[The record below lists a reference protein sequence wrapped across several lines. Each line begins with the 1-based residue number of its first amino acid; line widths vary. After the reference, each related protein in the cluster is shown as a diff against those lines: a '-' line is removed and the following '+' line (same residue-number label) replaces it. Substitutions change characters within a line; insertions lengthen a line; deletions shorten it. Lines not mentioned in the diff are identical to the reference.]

1 MGLTAA
7 SGTMAGPRVIGAVS
21 SLAPCPDID
30 AVVSVFGDA
39 NAPGG
44 AGMLLEALAIAS
56 GTMASTGNR
65 DDAFESSNTF
75 ALRME
80 NVSQFN
86 RDPGH
91 LQWVPQWSCP
101 GSCRR
106 VFQTRWRGY
115 IIDVGCHYITLHFRG
130 GT

>member
-1 MGLTAA
+1 M
-7 SGTMAGPRVIGAVS
+7 IGAMS
-21 SLAPCPDID
+21 SLALCPDID

-65 DDAFESSNTF
+65 DDAFKSSNTF
-75 ALRME
+75 VLRME

-86 RDPGH
+86 RDPV
-91 LQWVPQWSCP
+91 LRSC
-101 GSCRR
+101 GLNARLVRNTEAS
-106 VFQTRWRGY
+106 T
-115 IIDVGCHYITLHFRG
+115 
-130 GT
+130 

>member
-7 SGTMAGPRVIGAVS
+7 SGTMAGPRVIGAVN

-39 NAPGG
+39 NVPGG

-65 DDAFESSNTF
+65 DDAFNESQKRACTD
-75 ALRME
+75 E
-80 NVSQFN
+80 VSQLQ
-86 RDPGH
+86 H
-91 LQWVPQWSCP
+91 L
-101 GSCRR
+101 
-106 VFQTRWRGY
+106 TRAMEDASSTTYSR
-115 IIDVGCHYITLHFRG
+115 
-130 GT
+130 